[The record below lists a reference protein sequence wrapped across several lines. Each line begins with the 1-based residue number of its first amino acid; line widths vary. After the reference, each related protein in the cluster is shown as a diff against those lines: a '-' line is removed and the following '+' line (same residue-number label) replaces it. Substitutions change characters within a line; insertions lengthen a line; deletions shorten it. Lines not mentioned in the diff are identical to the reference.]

1 MLLNESRVGDRSG
14 PITCER
20 KAHQKISAPATP
32 GEQTSPV
39 HGAARV
45 QAATCQSQLAR
56 PRKAGKSQCATAT
69 ALDVSSSVAR
79 APTIGAHF
87 PRVRFKGPSCCCN
100 KKNRTLN
107 RKLDLR
113 ARARAGHFPGFFWFI
128 LAKMLHFLV
137 KMAKWI

>member
-1 MLLNESRVGDRSG
+1 MGPLRSTKALG
-14 PITCER
+14 PPGMER
-20 KAHQKISAPATP
+20 GVSVAHSENYYYSAYTHQKISAPATP

-87 PRVRFKGPSCCCN
+87 PRVRFKGPNCCCN

-113 ARARAGHFPGFFWFI
+113 ARARAGHFPGFF
-128 LAKMLHFLV
+128 
-137 KMAKWI
+137 